1 MSHYNSKK
9 ILLALGSN
17 VSNDLLDSY
26 DLVKKS
32 ISELCKKTI
41 KKINISNFYQTP
53 AFPIGAGPDFINCVI
68 SAYTELDSL
77 ALLEELH
84 WIEAKFGRKRL
95 KRWGQRTLDIDLLD
109 YDFNIK
115 PNITYVQEWLNMPL
129 GQQLKQIPNQLILPH
144 PRLQERAFVLIPM
157 VDVAPDWMHPILGK
171 TTLEMRD
178 ALSLK
183 TLNEI
188 RFFIRSD

>member
-17 VSNDLLDSY
+17 VSNDLQDSY

-115 PNITYVQEWLNMPL
+115 PTITYVQEWLNMPL

>member
-17 VSNDLLDSY
+17 VSNDLQDSY

-84 WIEAKFGRKRL
+84 SIEAKFGRKRL

-178 ALSLK
+178 ALALK

>member
-17 VSNDLLDSY
+17 VSNDLQDSY

-84 WIEAKFGRKRL
+84 SIEAKFGRKRL

-115 PNITYVQEWLNMPL
+115 PNITYVQKWLNMPL

>member
-1 MSHYNSKK
+1 MSHYNTKK

-84 WIEAKFGRKRL
+84 SIEAKFGRKRL

>member
-84 WIEAKFGRKRL
+84 SIEAKFGRKRL

>member
-1 MSHYNSKK
+1 
-9 ILLALGSN
+9 LALGSN
-17 VSNDLLDSY
+17 VSNDLQDSY

>member
-1 MSHYNSKK
+1 MSHYNTKK

-115 PNITYVQEWLNMPL
+115 PNITYVQKWLNMPL

>member
-1 MSHYNSKK
+1 MSHHNSKK

-17 VSNDLLDSY
+17 VSSDLQDSY
-26 DLVKKS
+26 DLIKKS

-41 KKINISNFYQTP
+41 KKIDISNFYQTP

-68 SAYTELDSL
+68 SAYTELDPVI
-77 ALLEELH
+77 LLEELH
-84 WIEAKFGRKRL
+84 SIEAKFGRKRL

-109 YDFNIK
+109 YDSKIK

-129 GQQLKQIPNQLILPH
+129 DKQLKQTPNQLILPH

-157 VDVAPDWMHPILGK
+157 ADVAPDWMHPILCK

-178 ALSLK
+178 TLSLK
-183 TLNEI
+183 ILNEI
-188 RFFIRSD
+188 RYFIRPD

>member
-17 VSNDLLDSY
+17 VSNDLQDSY

-129 GQQLKQIPNQLILPH
+129 GQKLKQIPNQLILPH

>member
-1 MSHYNSKK
+1 MSHYNTKK

>member
-17 VSNDLLDSY
+17 VSNDLQDSY

-68 SAYTELDSL
+68 SAYIELDSL

>member
-17 VSNDLLDSY
+17 VSNDLQDSY

-129 GQQLKQIPNQLILPH
+129 GQQLKQFPNQLILPH

>member
-17 VSNDLLDSY
+17 VSNDLQDSY

>member
-17 VSNDLLDSY
+17 VSNDLQDSY

-95 KRWGQRTLDIDLLD
+95 KRWEQRALDIDLLD